1 MASFALTFNEFLQ
14 ANTCSLSSADTCL
27 QAEVC
32 YPGVYSLSMAFTIAC
47 CAEHDEGHMEPID
60 CDSQSLQTG
69 VCMERACEMVV
80 GDTSKSHHRNRA
92 WSLMREATE
101 YEHAFIQT

>member
-32 YPGVYSLSMAFTIAC
+32 CPRVCSLSIAFTIAC
-47 CAEHDEGHMEPID
+47 CAEHEEGLMEPID
-60 CDSQSLQTG
+60 CDSQSLKTEE
-69 VCMERACEMVV
+69 CMERADLCD
-80 GDTSKSHHRNRA
+80 GGS
-92 WSLMREATE
+92 
-101 YEHAFIQT
+101 